1 MPRMKVTFK
10 LYATLSDYLP
20 VGARDHRIEAEVA
33 AGTTPNEIIDSHG
46 VPRRLAHLVV
56 LNGVYVPPSERDRA
70 ILRDGDTLAV
80 WPPVAGG

>member
-1 MPRMKVTFK
+1 MKVKFK
-10 LYATLSDYLP
+10 LYATLSDFLP
-20 VGARDHRIEAEVA
+20 SEACDHQIDAEVA
-33 AGTTPNEIIDSHG
+33 AGTTPNQMIDSHG

>member
-1 MPRMKVTFK
+1 MKVTFK
-10 LYATLSDYLP
+10 LYATLSDFLP
-20 VGARDHRIEAEVA
+20 SDARDHRIDAEVA
-33 AGTTPNEIIDSHG
+33 AGATPNQIIDSHG

-56 LNGVYVPPSERDRA
+56 LNGVYVPPSERDQA